1 MTTIQ
6 ETYKKKTIP
15 ALQEAFHLKNVMQV
29 PKITF
34 VSVNVGVGRIKD
46 DAQLKE
52 IQRILSLITG
62 QRSSPR
68 RTKRAIAS
76 FKTRIGMIVGYS
88 VTLRGKRMYDFLNR
102 LVHVV
107 LPRMRDF
114 HGISRRSF
122 DGRGNLTIGIKEH
135 IVFPELIGEDV
146 KFIFG
151 MEVTVVGN
159 AKSRE
164 QGMALFESLGFPLAK
179 TEEETNNR
187 NNRKR

>member
-15 ALQEAFHLKNVMQV
+15 ALQEAFRLKNVMQV
-29 PKITF
+29 PKIKF

-52 IQRILSLITG
+52 IQRILSLVTG
-62 QRSSPR
+62 QRSSSR

-76 FKTRIGMIVGYS
+76 FKTRIGMVVGYS

-164 QGMALFESLGFPLAK
+164 QGMALFESIGFPLAK
-179 TEEETNNR
+179 EEETNNR
-187 NNRKR
+187 KR